1 MDSDKLK
8 KVQDGFLRQFGHLPT
23 VVSRAPGRLEILGNH
38 TDYNLGTVLSV
49 AVDRAM
55 YIASS
60 PVEGRECQ
68 IVDLNVRSRRSF
80 SLDALWPP
88 LPRDW
93 SNYLR
98 GLIYEMQRRGVQV
111 PAFQAVLMGEVPLS
125 AGMSS
130 SAALEMAM
138 MLILN
143 ELSGANLAW
152 QDCARIGQACENGYV
167 GANTGLMDQ
176 FSSLRGRRGCLVYS
190 DFRTLEVRNIPM
202 PENAAFVVVNSMV
215 KHNLTNEYNERRTAC
230 EEAVRLLAE
239 DHPGVQSLRD
249 VSPSML
255 EASRG
260 RLPEIV
266 YRRAKHVVGEID
278 RVERGVQALAS
289 ADLVQFGALM
299 TESQASSREYFENS
313 CPEIDALT
321 SLGTDLHG
329 YFGSRLSGGGFG
341 GITVHL
347 TRGCCAEQYLSALQE
362 RYLQQTGLK
371 ADGMVC
377 LADEG
382 AEIVRLNN

>member
-1 MDSDKLK
+1 MDNDKLK

-23 VVSRAPGRLEILGNH
+23 WVSRAPGRLEILGNH

-55 YIASS
+55 YIAAA

-68 IVDLNVRSRRSF
+68 LFDLNVRSRRSF

-93 SNYLR
+93 SNYIR
-98 GLIYEMQRRGVQV
+98 GLVHELQRRGVAV

-138 MLILN
+138 TLVLN
-143 ELSGANLAW
+143 ELSGANLSW
-152 QDCARIGQACENGYV
+152 QECARLGQICENSYV

-176 FSSLRGRRGCLVYS
+176 FSSLRGKRGCLVYS

-202 PENAAFVVVNSMV
+202 PDNAAFVVVNSMV
-215 KHNLTNEYNERRTAC
+215 KHNLTSEYNERRTAC
-230 EEAVRLLAE
+230 EEAVRLLAGN
-239 DHPGVQSLRD
+239 HPEVQSLRD
-249 VSPSML
+249 VTPAML
-255 EASRG
+255 EAARP
-260 RLPEIV
+260 RLPLV
-266 YRRAKHVVGEID
+266 TYRRAKHVVGEID
-278 RVERGVQALAS
+278 RVERGIKALA
-289 ADLVQFGALM
+289 AGDLAQFGALM
-299 TESQASSREYFENS
+299 TESQASSRENFENS
-313 CPEIDALT
+313 CPEIDQLT

-347 TRGCCAEQYLSALQE
+347 TRGCCAAKYLSSLQE
-362 RYLQQTGLK
+362 RYLSQTGLK

-377 LADEG
+377 LADDG
-382 AEIVRLNN
+382 AELLRLAD